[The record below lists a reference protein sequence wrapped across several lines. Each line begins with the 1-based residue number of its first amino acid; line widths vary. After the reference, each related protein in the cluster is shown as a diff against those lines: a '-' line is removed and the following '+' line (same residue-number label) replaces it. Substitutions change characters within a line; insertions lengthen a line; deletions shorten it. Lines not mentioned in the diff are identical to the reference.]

1 MSRKNKNKQK
11 VYRLTIVRTYIA
23 DEVYV
28 KASSA
33 LEAKEK
39 YIHSDFEWIE
49 TGSDKFNRLFE
60 LRNEEILD
68 CEEEKEN

>member
-11 VYRLTIVRTYIA
+11 IYRLTIVRTYIA

-33 LEAKEK
+33 
-39 YIHSDFEWIE
+39 IE
-49 TGSDKFNRLFE
+49 GSDKFNRLFE

>member
-11 VYRLTIVRTYIA
+11 IYRLTIVRTYIA

-39 YIHSDFEWIE
+39 YIHSDFE
-49 TGSDKFNRLFE
+49 
-60 LRNEEILD
+60 
-68 CEEEKEN
+68 